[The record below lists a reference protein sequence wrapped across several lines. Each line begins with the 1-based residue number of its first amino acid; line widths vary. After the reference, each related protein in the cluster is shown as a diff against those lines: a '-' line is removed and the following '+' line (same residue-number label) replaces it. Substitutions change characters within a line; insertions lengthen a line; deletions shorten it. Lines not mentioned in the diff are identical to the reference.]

1 MIYQFEHEEVTA
13 EDIREVMTV
22 LNAIR
27 YSREEIARK
36 VLPAWAQP
44 YRAID
49 KAVILSLESLERDL
63 VAISKTETTSCE
75 NGKTKTEREYDD
87 FRSYNI
93 QRDCYKYVCSCNDCG
108 QIFCEVED
116 YNYGNGQRGHTPSY
130 CPACGRKLN

>member
-1 MIYQFEHEEVTA
+1 
-13 EDIREVMTV
+13 

-63 VAISKTETTSCE
+63 VAISKTETTSS
-75 NGKTKTEREYDD
+75 KTETVER
-87 FRSYNI
+87 
-93 QRDCYKYVCSCNDCG
+93 CNCMHG
-108 QIFCEVED
+108 GYEKLPVVTVAVRRVVEHAD
-116 YNYGNGQRGHTPSY
+116 KPYYMAQSMPLNY
-130 CPACGRKLN
+130 CPNCGRKLN

>member
-1 MIYQFEHEEVTA
+1 
-13 EDIREVMTV
+13 MTV

-63 VAISKTETTSCE
+63 VDISKTETTSCDGVKAMSA
-75 NGKTKTEREYDD
+75 NTLTLTGTTSMDMSD
-87 FRSYNI
+87 
-93 QRDCYKYVCSCNDCG
+93 
-108 QIFCEVED
+108 
-116 YNYGNGQRGHTPSY
+116 
-130 CPACGRKLN
+130 

>member
-1 MIYQFEHEEVTA
+1 MIYQFEHEEVTV

-49 KAVILSLESLERDL
+49 KAVILSIESLERDL
-63 VAISKTETTSCE
+63 VAISKTETASCE
-75 NGKTKTEREYDD
+75 WCEGNVSKYFDVNWYDFTGHERLDK
-87 FRSYNI
+87 SN
-93 QRDCYKYVCSCNDCG
+93 
-108 QIFCEVED
+108 
-116 YNYGNGQRGHTPSY
+116 Y

>member
-1 MIYQFEHEEVTA
+1 MIYQFEHEEVTV

-63 VAISKTETTSCE
+63 VDISKTETTSCE
-75 NGKTKTEREYDD
+75 WCEGNVSKYFDVNWYDFNGHERLDK
-87 FRSYNI
+87 SN
-93 QRDCYKYVCSCNDCG
+93 
-108 QIFCEVED
+108 FCP
-116 YNYGNGQRGHTPSY
+116 N
-130 CPACGRKLN
+130 CGRRLD

>member
-13 EDIREVMTV
+13 EDIREVITV

-49 KAVILSLESLERDL
+49 KAMILSLESLERDL
-63 VAISKTETTSCE
+63 VTILQRETTSCE
-75 NGKTKTEREYDD
+75 WCEIASACEYEVTFFKDDDRWATER
-87 FRSYNI
+87 SLLP
-93 QRDCYKYVCSCNDCG
+93 K
-108 QIFCEVED
+108 FCP
-116 YNYGNGQRGHTPSY
+116 N
-130 CPACGRKLN
+130 CGRDLKGE